1 MLEKYDKEIEALK
14 QRKAAEISLERDK
27 LLIDNHLCFKKKISV
42 TDYVK
47 GISSKNSFCYKK
59 VQSTANREMIYYQ
72 LIPFELTDEEYKE
85 VSQYFLNEE
94 KTSMPV
100 EDYEESQ
107 KVSDRI
113 SIFAMI
119 ELILSLLGGVGAS
132 IYFGV
137 TFMSSIMFF
146 IPFIATIFV
155 SFFSYFLLKGFA
167 CIISDVSKIKNMFN
181 NRIKGK

>member
-1 MLEKYDKEIEALK
+1 MLEKYDKAIEALK

-27 LLIDNHLCFKKKISV
+27 LLIDNHLCFKKKISN
-42 TDYVK
+42 TDYVQ

-59 VQSTANREMIYYQ
+59 VYEYGQPVYYK
-72 LIPFELTDEEYKE
+72 LIPFDLTDEEYEE
-85 VSQYFLNEE
+85 VSQFFSNGE
-94 KTSMPV
+94 KPSTPF
-100 EDYEESQ
+100 EDEKESQ

-113 SIFAMI
+113 SVFAMI

-132 IYFGV
+132 IYYGV
-137 TFMSSIMFF
+137 TSMSFIMFF